1 MTDFVTVKFSF
12 QAEALAKSFANT
24 NLTVIHSSPLERA
37 LLTAKALQAAQP
49 NFVPL
54 QISPLLREQNF
65 GRGEGQ
71 KYDVRKKPHLSFKE
85 HVAQGIYITPFNR
98 SDRYPDGESLDDVAK
113 RADNVVENI
122 ILPYVEKATREG
134 NQNMHIAFVSHGI
147 FIAELIA
154 SLAAQSGSRPRPS
167 QFRGLR
173 NTGYTRVVVKAVVR
187 KRDFLVERDEG
198 DAQDV
203 HLPVVEVTQHNLC
216 THLDGLV
223 RQKGGI
229 GRAVYDP
236 GQKDIRSYFKPS
248 SRETSQQEGICELY
262 LTYGTV
268 MSDNSSTPLDDAER
282 IRLKRLAKL
291 QTAEPSERTSPSPAA
306 STSTLPLS
314 QPKPTVV
321 KPTPAPKRSSPTPI
335 VSSPVPARKKAPL
348 KLDLT
353 SWEHESVGFVFNMTL
368 ERSVAEQTAYET
380 VWLKHLAME
389 LEAEGLKSET
399 LTADLAD
406 RILIA
411 RLELNPGAMSDDLE
425 YLPVLA
431 SLPAQQTTFEYLVG
445 AWKRVNTI
453 KSALLKKG
461 YSATDTQAALAR
473 LEKIRELIISYTG
486 LTLQEPEIRPL
497 GPPELVAPLLS
508 LSALSG
514 PLLAPSSSSPNA
526 LTPSDIEPFLKDLAH
541 RFEPDNE
548 IEGVLGPV
556 VKSLLF
562 HESLFRPEG
571 LGGGDASWRG
581 IMGGLELLVSI
592 KPIATMIT
600 RMEDWNP
607 KDATAPT
614 FETRALL
621 GPLCRLGVFSRE
633 WPALGTSYFSDSEKR
648 SRDDIE
654 SSFASL
660 RGTLKSLQ
668 SSLFQIFNT
677 IVRTGS
683 EPREAV
689 LQWFAHVIALNSRR
703 AGTHVDPETVASDS
717 FMINVQT
724 ILLRFA
730 EPFMD
735 ANYSKMDRIDPIFYA
750 QSSRIDLKEETRIK
764 ATWVIRQVD
773 PKKTHPN
780 PLAEIP
786 LPEEVPLSFRVLP
799 EYIIEDIVEYF
810 LFVVQTSPD
819 KFEMT
824 GKLEL
829 MSFILTFLNCT
840 WYIKNPFLKA
850 KINDVLFMS
859 IWGYGHERHGV
870 LGNLLNTH
878 PVALKHLM
886 PALMHFYIEVEQTGA
901 SSQFYDKFN
910 ARRNISHV
918 LKVIW
923 DNPTHREALSI
934 EAKNVDKFVRFI
946 NLMMNDVTYLMNE
959 SFSELTQIHEI
970 QMEMKDQ
977 VTWNTRTQEYRRER
991 EGTLR
996 SLERQASSYTT
1007 LSRSTVELLKV
1018 FTAETKAPFMVP
1030 EIVDRLAAM
1039 LDYNLVALVGP
1050 KYQELKVQDPEK
1062 LKFDP
1067 KTLLSDIIQVFLNL
1081 SNQPDF
1087 IRAVAGDARSFS
1099 RGVFEKAANIAL
1111 RVNLKSS
1118 TEIEQLMAFVG
1129 QVEEMKMALE
1139 ADDEDLGEIPEEF
1152 QDPLMATI
1160 MRDPVQLPS
1169 SKAILDRSTIK
1180 SHLLSDPTDPF
1191 NRSPLKIED
1200 VMPDLELKARIDA
1213 FLIKRRRNKDQRDVD
1228 MAEDKP

>member
-1 MTDFVTVKFSF
+1 
-12 QAEALAKSFANT
+12 
-24 NLTVIHSSPLERA
+24 
-37 LLTAKALQAAQP
+37 
-49 NFVPL
+49 
-54 QISPLLREQNF
+54 
-65 GRGEGQ
+65 
-71 KYDVRKKPHLSFKE
+71 
-85 HVAQGIYITPFNR
+85 
-98 SDRYPDGESLDDVAK
+98 
-113 RADNVVENI
+113 
-122 ILPYVEKATREG
+122 
-134 NQNMHIAFVSHGI
+134 
-147 FIAELIA
+147 
-154 SLAAQSGSRPRPS
+154 
-167 QFRGLR
+167 
-173 NTGYTRVVVKAVVR
+173 
-187 KRDFLVERDEG
+187 
-198 DAQDV
+198 
-203 HLPVVEVTQHNLC
+203 
-216 THLDGLV
+216 
-223 RQKGGI
+223 
-229 GRAVYDP
+229 
-236 GQKDIRSYFKPS
+236 
-248 SRETSQQEGICELY
+248 
-262 LTYGTV
+262 

-291 QTAEPSERTSPSPAA
+291 QTAEPSGRTSPSPAA
-306 STSTLPLS
+306 STSTLPPS
-314 QPKPTVV
+314 QPKSTVV
-321 KPTPAPKRSSPTPI
+321 KPAPAPKILSPAPVVPSS
-335 VSSPVPARKKAPL
+335 VSARKRAPL
-348 KLDLT
+348 KLDIAT
-353 SWEHESVGFVFNMTL
+353 WEHESVGFVFNATL
-368 ERSVAEQTAYET
+368 EQSVAEHTAYEI
-380 VWLKHLAME
+380 VWLKHLARE
-389 LEAEGLKSET
+389 IESEGLKIEP
-399 LTADLAD
+399 LTVDLAD

-411 RLELNPGAMSDDLE
+411 RLELDPSAMSDDLE

-445 AWKRVNTI
+445 AWKRVNTT

-461 YSATDTQAALAR
+461 YPAPDTQAALVR
-473 LEKIRELIISYTG
+473 LEKLRELIISYTG

-514 PLLAPSSSSPNA
+514 PLLAPSSSSPNT
-526 LTPSDIEPFLKDLAH
+526 LTPSDIELFLQDLAR

-548 IEGVLGPV
+548 LEGVLGPV
-556 VKSLLF
+556 VKALLF
-562 HESLFRPEG
+562 NESLFRPEG

-581 IMGGLELLVSI
+581 IIGGLEALVSI

-607 KDATAPT
+607 TDATAPT
-614 FETRALL
+614 FEMRALL

-648 SRDDIE
+648 SREDIE

-689 LQWFAHVIALNSRR
+689 LQWFARVISLNSRR

-717 FMINVQT
+717 FMVNVQT

-750 QSSRIDLKEETRIK
+750 QSSRINLKEETRIK
-764 ATWVIRQVD
+764 ATSDEAAEWERAHRNSTAPEPNFISNIFYLTVAMSHYGYLKTIQTFNNLAKHLEDLKRHLEYINGDGSWMGSPLQARVEAAINQVKNEQNKIRIQQLTFQTQLCDPEFTFRSLGFTLFLSTWVIRQVD

-810 LFVVQTSPD
+810 LFVVQ
-819 KFEMT
+819 
-824 GKLEL
+824 
-829 MSFILTFLNCT
+829 
-840 WYIKNPFLKA
+840 
-850 KINDVLFMS
+850 
-859 IWGYGHERHGV
+859 
-870 LGNLLNTH
+870 
-878 PVALKHLM
+878 
-886 PALMHFYIEVEQTGA
+886 
-901 SSQFYDKFN
+901 
-910 ARRNISHV
+910 RNISYV

-977 VTWNTRTQEYRRER
+977 ATWSTQTQEYRRER
-991 EGTLR
+991 EGMLR

-1067 KTLLSDIIQVFLNL
+1067 KALLSDIIQVFLNL
-1081 SNQPDF
+1081 SNEQDF

-1099 RGVFEKAANIAL
+1099 REVFEKAAKIAQ

-1118 TEIEQLMAFVG
+1118 TDIEQLTAFVDK
-1129 QVEEMKMALE
+1129 VEEMKLALE
-1139 ADDEDLGEIPEEF
+1139 ADDEDLGEIPDEF
-1152 QDPLMATI
+1152 QDPLMATL

-1169 SKAILDRSTIK
+1169 SKAVVDRSTIK

-1200 VMPDLELKARIDA
+1200 VIPDLELKGRIDA
-1213 FLIKRRRNKDQRDVD
+1213 FLIERRNKDKVQQDVD
-1228 MAEDKP
+1228 MTEDKP